1 MAVGTIYY
9 LFNPFTESRISLGD
23 IFSDDDSLEN
33 GGPLCPV
40 YFDGELACHARFKY
54 RSDDLLLSDVD
65 EDVMRELKQYVSRLA
80 PMTLSFM
87 DLSYSLDIVITAV
100 LHAREF
106 KRVVTENSP
115 KGVCFTKVGDALG
128 KFGLLPSSADDVDM
142 VAAVLDLK
150 FGSDGWLMLGNP
162 RDGERIP
169 LGYYGQ
175 TSWAM
180 RDPLV

>member
-1 MAVGTIYY
+1 MAVRTIYY
-9 LFNPFTESRISLGD
+9 LFNPFTESRISLGK
-23 IFSDDDSLEN
+23 IFSKDDSLEN
-33 GGPLCPV
+33 GGPLCPI
-40 YFDGELACHARFKY
+40 YFDGEMACHARFKY
-54 RSDDLLLSDVD
+54 LSDDLLISDVD
-65 EDVMRELKQYVSRLA
+65 EAVMSELNQYVSRLA

-106 KRVVTENSP
+106 KRLITEQSGR
-115 KGVCFTKVGDALG
+115 GVCFSETGDSLG
-128 KFGLLPSSADDVDM
+128 KYGQVPCSADDVDL

-180 RDPLV
+180 RDPSV